1 MRENEPATRPD
12 PRVGVPGT
20 IVFDRMAAMLER
32 SGRLHRI
39 WALLLAAAG
48 AGLLAWGSSG
58 AGLAQIAAGAV
69 ALAVAPL
76 PWLTA
81 QELAERSEGLLQ
93 LGEEWAE
100 PGPKDIVARRRA
112 GLIDLVERL
121 YAQQRSR

>member
-1 MRENEPATRPD
+1 
-12 PRVGVPGT
+12 
-20 IVFDRMAAMLER
+20 MLER

>member
-12 PRVGVPGT
+12 PRAGVPGT

-48 AGLLAWGSSG
+48 AGLLAWGLSG
-58 AGLAQIAAGAV
+58 VGLVPIAAGAV
-69 ALAVAPL
+69 GLAVAVL
-76 PWLTA
+76 PWLA
-81 QELAERSEGLLQ
+81 ARELAERSEGLQ
-93 LGEEWAE
+93 VLGEEWAE

-121 YAQQRSR
+121 YSQERSR